1 MAMHFAHNDHVGWG
15 MTHGGADTQDLFVER
30 LRRSSGGAEYLYKGE
45 WLEAALT
52 TEEIFVR
59 DERSQEITIIQTHHG
74 PIISGSLDSG
84 YGLAISDP
92 GSGVGTKWLDAAY
105 GAMKAQSADELEKAF
120 DTWTDRVNNYP
131 YADVYGNF
139 GYLFKGRVPFR
150 SETNGWGPIPGWTGE
165 HEWDGFIPNSQL
177 PKSKNPDSGWVVT
190 CNQRVVD
197 HGYQHYLTHMYGTD
211 YRARR
216 VRGRIEEMACRKVT
230 VADMSAIHADT
241 NSIPAIILSAEIVKL
256 PNLAGIYCSAAKLFR
271 TWDHDLKED
280 SVAAA
285 IYETST
291 REISKL
297 LATRAY
303 DSLSGGITGETVD
316 AGAEDH
322 LRRQLKPDFI
332 RRLSDGSLSEA
343 GYGFETGDLVEE
355 GFKAGVDYLVTRYG
369 GDMTKWRWGGMHQ
382 TDQVH
387 PLARSFTESADKLN
401 PPRVEAPG
409 DSDVPF
415 ASGSPTSAEFSIKT
429 GPINRY
435 IHDPSDWGNGRW
447 IVPLGSSG
455 HPASPHFSDQQRMW
469 AKVETIPQ
477 LWDWKVIAKDAEST
491 QRLVA
496 S

>member
-1 MAMHFAHNDHVGWG
+1 
-15 MTHGGADTQDLFVER
+15 
-30 LRRSSGGAEYLYKGE
+30 
-45 WLEAALT
+45 
-52 TEEIFVR
+52 
-59 DERSQEITIIQTHHG
+59 
-74 PIISGSLDSG
+74 
-84 YGLAISDP
+84 
-92 GSGVGTKWLDAAY
+92 
-105 GAMKAQSADELEKAF
+105 
-120 DTWTDRVNNYP
+120 
-131 YADVYGNF
+131 
-139 GYLFKGRVPFR
+139 
-150 SETNGWGPIPGWTGE
+150 
-165 HEWDGFIPNSQL
+165 
-177 PKSKNPDSGWVVT
+177 
-190 CNQRVVD
+190 
-197 HGYQHYLTHMYGTD
+197 MYGTD

-241 NSIPAIILSAEIVKL
+241 NSIPAIILGAEIVKL

-387 PLARSFTESADKLN
+387 PLARSFTESAEKLN

-469 AKVETIPQ
+469 AKIETIPQ

-496 S
+496 R